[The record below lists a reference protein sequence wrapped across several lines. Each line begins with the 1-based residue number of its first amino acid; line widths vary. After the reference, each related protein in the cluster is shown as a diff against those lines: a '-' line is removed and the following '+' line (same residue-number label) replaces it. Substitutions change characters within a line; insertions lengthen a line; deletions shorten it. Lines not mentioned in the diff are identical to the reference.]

1 MSPQPVPAVAIPLD
15 VVGSRYP
22 ESVYLSYLPAVYRE
36 DPFLRRFILIFESI
50 LAPLERMVDTLPLYT
65 EPDIAPRDF
74 LPWLAHWVAL
84 SLDSAWPEESQRA
97 LIANAVEI
105 YRWRGTRRGLAL
117 HIKCYTGLEPIIQEY
132 GEGFVLG
139 RNAALGY
146 TTNLVSAT
154 PDPLLFVVTVPAKNP
169 DTIDLQ
175 VLRTII
181 DEDKPAH
188 ATYRVRVVR
197 SAGPRDDDRPP
208 HATHRAHVARG
219 DRPNAPGQVGR

>member
-1 MSPQPVPAVAIPLD
+1 VSIPLD
-15 VVGSRYP
+15 VAGSRYP
-22 ESVYLSYLPAVYRE
+22 ESVYLQYLPAVYRD

-65 EPDIAPRDF
+65 EPDIAPRAF

-84 SLDSAWPEESQRA
+84 SLDSAWPERSQRA
-97 LIANAVEI
+97 LIANAAEI

-117 HIKCYTGLEPIIQEY
+117 HIRCYTGLEPIIQEY

-146 TTNLVSAT
+146 TTNLISTA
-154 PDPLLFVVTVPAKNP
+154 PDPLLFVVTVPTGNP
-169 DTIDLQ
+169 DAIDVQ

-181 DEDKPAH
+181 EEDKPAH
-188 ATYRVRVVR
+188 ATYRIHVVR
-197 SAGPRDDDRPP
+197 SDRPP
-208 HATHRAHVARG
+208 DENGPPHAAR
-219 DRPNAPGQVGR
+219 RNPVAPGGEPVWSPGSVLP